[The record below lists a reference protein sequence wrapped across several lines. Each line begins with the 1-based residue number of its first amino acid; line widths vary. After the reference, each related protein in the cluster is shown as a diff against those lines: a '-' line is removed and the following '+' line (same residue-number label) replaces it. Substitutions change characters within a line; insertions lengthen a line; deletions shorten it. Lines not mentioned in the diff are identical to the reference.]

1 MNKLA
6 KRAWFALALAGMLLL
21 GMGVIVVRYFID
33 SPDWVTFQNSPH
45 VYTDGVMNSGKI
57 VDRGGTVVL
66 DATNGKSYADSAS
79 LRRSMLHLLG
89 DREGNITPFLL
100 QEYGSELVGFDR
112 INAIV
117 YLQGGGRRVLFC
129 GVTVVLLAGSTIVLN
144 ALVSRFSAKINLR
157 IGNELRAEV
166 FGMFLNTDW
175 ESLQQFHSG
184 DLLSRINTDVSN
196 VAGSVLGWI
205 PSLILRLT
213 QFLASLAVILVYD
226 PTMAVLALLSAP
238 VTLLLSR
245 PLVGKMRS
253 FNRDMR
259 AVGSE
264 MTAFQEETL
273 QNIPAI
279 KAFHLVDTFR
289 ERLDRVQER
298 YYDTGIAFQ
307 RFSILTSSFLSSCG
321 MLVSYLCLGWGAYRL
336 WQGRIDF
343 GTMVL
348 FLQLASY
355 LSSSLSALIHLVP
368 SAIEAS
374 VSARRIMSV
383 LELTREQLDHPERA
397 QRLVREGVPL
407 ALSLQGLEFSY
418 QGRAPVLKQ
427 LDLQVQPHEMI
438 AIVGPSG
445 SGKTTLFRL
454 LLGLLHPTSGSA
466 VLTGGGEALDV
477 SPSTRCCFAYV
488 PQDNVI
494 FSGTVA
500 ETLRLV
506 RPDAPEEALWAA
518 LRAACAEDFVRGLP
532 GGLDCPLRERGG
544 SLSEGQNQRL
554 AIARAI
560 LADAPILLLD
570 EVTSALDL
578 ETEQRVLENIA
589 ALPGKTC
596 ILSTHRPSVLSL
608 CSRVYC
614 LHNAALELLPESE
627 WRRLYRNN

>member
-1 MNKLA
+1 MSLIRKLRDRLQGA
-6 KRAWFALALAGMLLL
+6 TLHDLWVETRWVLHHSKRYRRSIAAYVLL
-21 GMGVIVVRYFID
+21 GI
-33 SPDWVTFQNSPH
+33 
-45 VYTDGVMNSGKI
+45 
-57 VDRGGTVVL
+57 
-66 DATNGKSYADSAS
+66 AS
-79 LRRSMLHLLG
+79 IALSLLSSLSS
-89 DREGNITPFLL
+89 REL
-100 QEYGSELVGFDR
+100 

-129 GVTVVLLAGSTIVLN
+129 GVIVVLLAGSTIVLN

-368 SAIEAS
+368 SAI
-374 VSARRIMSV
+374 
-383 LELTREQLDHPERA
+383 
-397 QRLVREGVPL
+397 
-407 ALSLQGLEFSY
+407 
-418 QGRAPVLKQ
+418 
-427 LDLQVQPHEMI
+427 
-438 AIVGPSG
+438 VGPSG

-454 LLGLLHPTSGSA
+454 LLGLLHPTGGSA

-608 CSRVYC
+608 CSRVYR

>member
-1 MNKLA
+1 MSLIRKLRDRLQGA
-6 KRAWFALALAGMLLL
+6 TLHDLWVETRWVLHHSKRYRRSIAAYVLL
-21 GMGVIVVRYFID
+21 GI
-33 SPDWVTFQNSPH
+33 
-45 VYTDGVMNSGKI
+45 
-57 VDRGGTVVL
+57 
-66 DATNGKSYADSAS
+66 AS
-79 LRRSMLHLLG
+79 IALSLLSSLSS
-89 DREGNITPFLL
+89 REL
-100 QEYGSELVGFDR
+100 

-279 KAFHLVDTFR
+279 KAFHLVDAFR

-383 LELTREQLDHPERA
+383 LELPRERLDHPERA

-454 LLGLLHPTSGSA
+454 LLGLLHPTGGSA

-488 PQDNVI
+488 PLDNVI

-518 LRAACAEDFVRGLP
+518 LRAACAEDFVRSLP

-608 CSRVYC
+608 CSRVYR

>member
-1 MNKLA
+1 MSLIRKLRDRLQGA
-6 KRAWFALALAGMLLL
+6 TLHDLWVETRWVLHHSKRYRRSIAAYVLL
-21 GMGVIVVRYFID
+21 GF
-33 SPDWVTFQNSPH
+33 
-45 VYTDGVMNSGKI
+45 
-57 VDRGGTVVL
+57 
-66 DATNGKSYADSAS
+66 AS
-79 LRRSMLHLLG
+79 IALSLLSSLG
-89 DREGNITPFLL
+89 SREL
-100 QEYGSELVGFDR
+100 

-279 KAFHLVDTFR
+279 KAFHLVDAFR

-336 WQGRIDF
+336 
-343 GTMVL
+343 
-348 FLQLASY
+348 
-355 LSSSLSALIHLVP
+355 
-368 SAIEAS
+368 
-374 VSARRIMSV
+374 
-383 LELTREQLDHPERA
+383 
-397 QRLVREGVPL
+397 
-407 ALSLQGLEFSY
+407 
-418 QGRAPVLKQ
+418 
-427 LDLQVQPHEMI
+427 
-438 AIVGPSG
+438 
-445 SGKTTLFRL
+445 
-454 LLGLLHPTSGSA
+454 
-466 VLTGGGEALDV
+466 
-477 SPSTRCCFAYV
+477 
-488 PQDNVI
+488 
-494 FSGTVA
+494 
-500 ETLRLV
+500 
-506 RPDAPEEALWAA
+506 
-518 LRAACAEDFVRGLP
+518 
-532 GGLDCPLRERGG
+532 
-544 SLSEGQNQRL
+544 
-554 AIARAI
+554 
-560 LADAPILLLD
+560 
-570 EVTSALDL
+570 
-578 ETEQRVLENIA
+578 
-589 ALPGKTC
+589 
-596 ILSTHRPSVLSL
+596 
-608 CSRVYC
+608 
-614 LHNAALELLPESE
+614 
-627 WRRLYRNN
+627 

>member
-1 MNKLA
+1 MSLIRKLRDRLQGA
-6 KRAWFALALAGMLLL
+6 TLHDLWVETRWVLHHSKRYRRSIAAYVLL
-21 GMGVIVVRYFID
+21 GI
-33 SPDWVTFQNSPH
+33 
-45 VYTDGVMNSGKI
+45 
-57 VDRGGTVVL
+57 
-66 DATNGKSYADSAS
+66 AS
-79 LRRSMLHLLG
+79 IALSLLSSLSS
-89 DREGNITPFLL
+89 REL
-100 QEYGSELVGFDR
+100 

-157 IGNELRAEV
+157 VGNELRAEV

-279 KAFHLVDTFR
+279 KAFHLVDAFR
-289 ERLDRVQER
+289 EKLDRVQER

-355 LSSSLSALIHLVP
+355 LSSSLSAL
-368 SAIEAS
+368 
-374 VSARRIMSV
+374 
-383 LELTREQLDHPERA
+383 
-397 QRLVREGVPL
+397 
-407 ALSLQGLEFSY
+407 SLQELEFAY

-454 LLGLLHPTSGSA
+454 LLGLLHPTGGSA

-608 CSRVYC
+608 CSRVYR

>member
-1 MNKLA
+1 MSLIRKLRDRLQGA
-6 KRAWFALALAGMLLL
+6 TLHDLWVETRWVLHHSKRYRRSIAAYVLL
-21 GMGVIVVRYFID
+21 GI
-33 SPDWVTFQNSPH
+33 
-45 VYTDGVMNSGKI
+45 
-57 VDRGGTVVL
+57 
-66 DATNGKSYADSAS
+66 AS
-79 LRRSMLHLLG
+79 IALSLLSSLSS
-89 DREGNITPFLL
+89 REL
-100 QEYGSELVGFDR
+100 

-129 GVTVVLLAGSTIVLN
+129 GVIVVLLAGSTIVLN

-383 LELTREQLDHPERA
+383 LELPRERLDHPERA

-418 QGRAPVLKQ
+418 QGRAPVLKR

-454 LLGLLHPTSGSA
+454 LLGLLHPTGGSA

-494 FSGTVA
+494 FSSTVA

-518 LRAACAEDFVRGLP
+518 LRAACAEDFVRSLP

-608 CSRVYC
+608 CSRVYR

-627 WRRLYRNN
+627 WRSLYRNN

>member
-1 MNKLA
+1 MSLIRKLRDRLQGA
-6 KRAWFALALAGMLLL
+6 TLHDLWVETRWVLHHSKRYRRSIAAYVLL
-21 GMGVIVVRYFID
+21 GI
-33 SPDWVTFQNSPH
+33 
-45 VYTDGVMNSGKI
+45 
-57 VDRGGTVVL
+57 
-66 DATNGKSYADSAS
+66 AS
-79 LRRSMLHLLG
+79 IALSLLSSLSS
-89 DREGNITPFLL
+89 REL
-100 QEYGSELVGFDR
+100 

-196 VAGSVLGWI
+196 VAGRVLGWI

-279 KAFHLVDTFR
+279 
-289 ERLDRVQER
+289 
-298 YYDTGIAFQ
+298 
-307 RFSILTSSFLSSCG
+307 
-321 MLVSYLCLGWGAYRL
+321 
-336 WQGRIDF
+336 
-343 GTMVL
+343 
-348 FLQLASY
+348 
-355 LSSSLSALIHLVP
+355 
-368 SAIEAS
+368 EAS

-383 LELTREQLDHPERA
+383 LELPRERLDHPERA

-454 LLGLLHPTSGSA
+454 LLGLLHPTGGSA

-518 LRAACAEDFVRGLP
+518 LRAACAEDFVRSLP

-608 CSRVYC
+608 CSRVYR

>member
-1 MNKLA
+1 MSLIRKLRDRLQGA
-6 KRAWFALALAGMLLL
+6 TLHDLWVETRWVLHHSKRYRRSIAAYVLL
-21 GMGVIVVRYFID
+21 GI
-33 SPDWVTFQNSPH
+33 
-45 VYTDGVMNSGKI
+45 
-57 VDRGGTVVL
+57 
-66 DATNGKSYADSAS
+66 AS
-79 LRRSMLHLLG
+79 IALSLLSSLSS
-89 DREGNITPFLL
+89 REL
-100 QEYGSELVGFDR
+100 

-279 KAFHLVDTFR
+279 KA
-289 ERLDRVQER
+289 
-298 YYDTGIAFQ
+298 
-307 RFSILTSSFLSSCG
+307 
-321 MLVSYLCLGWGAYRL
+321 
-336 WQGRIDF
+336 
-343 GTMVL
+343 
-348 FLQLASY
+348 
-355 LSSSLSALIHLVP
+355 
-368 SAIEAS
+368 S

-383 LELTREQLDHPERA
+383 LELPRERLDHPERA

-407 ALSLQGLEFSY
+407 TLSLQGLEFAY

-454 LLGLLHPTSGSA
+454 LLGLLHPTGGSA

-608 CSRVYC
+608 CSRVYR

>member
-1 MNKLA
+1 MSLIRKLRDRLQGA
-6 KRAWFALALAGMLLL
+6 TLHDLWVETRWVLHHSKRYRRSIAAYVLL
-21 GMGVIVVRYFID
+21 GF
-33 SPDWVTFQNSPH
+33 
-45 VYTDGVMNSGKI
+45 
-57 VDRGGTVVL
+57 
-66 DATNGKSYADSAS
+66 AS
-79 LRRSMLHLLG
+79 IALSLLSSLG
-89 DREGNITPFLL
+89 SREL
-100 QEYGSELVGFDR
+100 

-157 IGNELRAEV
+157 VGNELRAEV

-238 VTLLLSR
+238 V
-245 PLVGKMRS
+245 
-253 FNRDMR
+253 
-259 AVGSE
+259 
-264 MTAFQEETL
+264 
-273 QNIPAI
+273 
-279 KAFHLVDTFR
+279 
-289 ERLDRVQER
+289 
-298 YYDTGIAFQ
+298 
-307 RFSILTSSFLSSCG
+307 
-321 MLVSYLCLGWGAYRL
+321 
-336 WQGRIDF
+336 
-343 GTMVL
+343 
-348 FLQLASY
+348 
-355 LSSSLSALIHLVP
+355 
-368 SAIEAS
+368 
-374 VSARRIMSV
+374 
-383 LELTREQLDHPERA
+383 
-397 QRLVREGVPL
+397 
-407 ALSLQGLEFSY
+407 
-418 QGRAPVLKQ
+418 LKQ

-454 LLGLLHPTSGSA
+454 LLGLLRPTGGSA

-518 LRAACAEDFVRGLP
+518 LRAACAEDFVRSLP

-608 CSRVYC
+608 CSRVYR

>member
-1 MNKLA
+1 MSLIRKLRDRLQGA
-6 KRAWFALALAGMLLL
+6 TLHDLWVETRWVLHHSKRYRRSIAAYVLL
-21 GMGVIVVRYFID
+21 GI
-33 SPDWVTFQNSPH
+33 
-45 VYTDGVMNSGKI
+45 
-57 VDRGGTVVL
+57 
-66 DATNGKSYADSAS
+66 AS
-79 LRRSMLHLLG
+79 IALSLLSSLSS
-89 DREGNITPFLL
+89 REL
-100 QEYGSELVGFDR
+100 

-279 KAFHLVDTFR
+279 KAFHLVDAFR

-383 LELTREQLDHPERA
+383 LELPREQLDHPERA

-454 LLGLLHPTSGSA
+454 LLGLLHPTGGSA

-488 PQDNVI
+488 PQ
-494 FSGTVA
+494 
-500 ETLRLV
+500 
-506 RPDAPEEALWAA
+506 DAPEEALWAA

-608 CSRVYC
+608 CSRVYR

>member
-1 MNKLA
+1 MSLIRKLRDRLQGA
-6 KRAWFALALAGMLLL
+6 TLHDLWVETRWVLHHSKRYRRSIAAYVLL
-21 GMGVIVVRYFID
+21 GI
-33 SPDWVTFQNSPH
+33 
-45 VYTDGVMNSGKI
+45 
-57 VDRGGTVVL
+57 
-66 DATNGKSYADSAS
+66 AS
-79 LRRSMLHLLG
+79 IALSLLSSLSS
-89 DREGNITPFLL
+89 REL
-100 QEYGSELVGFDR
+100 

-157 IGNELRAEV
+157 VGNELRA
-166 FGMFLNTDW
+166 
-175 ESLQQFHSG
+175 G

-279 KAFHLVDTFR
+279 KAFHLVDAFR

-383 LELTREQLDHPERA
+383 LELPRERLDHPERA

-407 ALSLQGLEFSY
+407 TLSLQGLEFSY
-418 QGRAPVLKQ
+418 QGRAPVLKR

-454 LLGLLHPTSGSA
+454 LLGLLHPTGGSA

-608 CSRVYC
+608 CSRVYR

>member
-1 MNKLA
+1 MSLIRKLRDRLQGA
-6 KRAWFALALAGMLLL
+6 TLHDLWVETRWVLHHSKRYRRSIAAYVLL
-21 GMGVIVVRYFID
+21 GI
-33 SPDWVTFQNSPH
+33 
-45 VYTDGVMNSGKI
+45 
-57 VDRGGTVVL
+57 
-66 DATNGKSYADSAS
+66 AS
-79 LRRSMLHLLG
+79 IALSLLSSLSS
-89 DREGNITPFLL
+89 REL
-100 QEYGSELVGFDR
+100 

-279 KAFHLVDTFR
+279 KAFHLVDAFR

-383 LELTREQLDHPERA
+383 LELPREQLDHPERA

-454 LLGLLHPTSGSA
+454 LLGLLHPTGGSA

-477 SPSTRCCFAYV
+477 SPSTRFCFAYV

-518 LRAACAEDFVRGLP
+518 LRAACAEDFVRSLP

-578 ETEQRVLENIA
+578 ETEQRVLKNIA

-608 CSRVYC
+608 CSRVYR

>member
-1 MNKLA
+1 MSLIRKLRDRLQGA
-6 KRAWFALALAGMLLL
+6 TLHDLWVETRWVLHHSKRYRRSIAAYVLL
-21 GMGVIVVRYFID
+21 GI
-33 SPDWVTFQNSPH
+33 
-45 VYTDGVMNSGKI
+45 
-57 VDRGGTVVL
+57 
-66 DATNGKSYADSAS
+66 AS
-79 LRRSMLHLLG
+79 IALSLLSSLSS
-89 DREGNITPFLL
+89 REL
-100 QEYGSELVGFDR
+100 

-129 GVTVVLLAGSTIVLN
+129 GVIVVLLAGSTIVLN

-279 KAFHLVDTFR
+279 KAFHLVDAFR

-383 LELTREQLDHPERA
+383 LELPRERLDHPERA

-407 ALSLQGLEFSY
+407 TLSLQGLE
-418 QGRAPVLKQ
+418 A
-427 LDLQVQPHEMI
+427 
-438 AIVGPSG
+438 A
-445 SGKTTLFRL
+445 
-454 LLGLLHPTSGSA
+454 HP
-466 VLTGGGEALDV
+466 
-477 SPSTRCCFAYV
+477 F
-488 PQDNVI
+488 
-494 FSGTVA
+494 
-500 ETLRLV
+500 
-506 RPDAPEEALWAA
+506 
-518 LRAACAEDFVRGLP
+518 
-532 GGLDCPLRERGG
+532 
-544 SLSEGQNQRL
+544 
-554 AIARAI
+554 
-560 LADAPILLLD
+560 
-570 EVTSALDL
+570 
-578 ETEQRVLENIA
+578 
-589 ALPGKTC
+589 
-596 ILSTHRPSVLSL
+596 
-608 CSRVYC
+608 
-614 LHNAALELLPESE
+614 
-627 WRRLYRNN
+627 

>member
-1 MNKLA
+1 MSLIRKLRDRLQGA
-6 KRAWFALALAGMLLL
+6 TLHDLWVETRWVLHHSKRYRRSIAAYVLL
-21 GMGVIVVRYFID
+21 GF
-33 SPDWVTFQNSPH
+33 
-45 VYTDGVMNSGKI
+45 
-57 VDRGGTVVL
+57 
-66 DATNGKSYADSAS
+66 AS
-79 LRRSMLHLLG
+79 IALSLLSSLG
-89 DREGNITPFLL
+89 SREL
-100 QEYGSELVGFDR
+100 

-157 IGNELRAEV
+157 VGNELRAEV

-279 KAFHLVDTFR
+279 KAFHLVDAFR

-383 LELTREQLDHPERA
+383 LELPRERLDHPERA

-407 ALSLQGLEFSY
+407 ALSLQELEFAY

-454 LLGLLHPTSGSA
+454 LLGLLRPTGGSA
-466 VLTGGGEALDV
+466 VLTGGVETLDV

-506 RPDAPEEALWAA
+506 RPDAPEEALW
-518 LRAACAEDFVRGLP
+518 AACAEDFVRGLP

-608 CSRVYC
+608 CSRVYR

>member
-1 MNKLA
+1 MSLIRKLRDRLQGA
-6 KRAWFALALAGMLLL
+6 TLHDLWVETRWVLHHSKRYRRSIAAYVLL
-21 GMGVIVVRYFID
+21 GI
-33 SPDWVTFQNSPH
+33 
-45 VYTDGVMNSGKI
+45 
-57 VDRGGTVVL
+57 
-66 DATNGKSYADSAS
+66 AS
-79 LRRSMLHLLG
+79 IALSLLSSLSS
-89 DREGNITPFLL
+89 REL
-100 QEYGSELVGFDR
+100 

-355 LSSSLSALIHLVP
+355 LSSSLIV
-368 SAIEAS
+368 
-374 VSARRIMSV
+374 
-383 LELTREQLDHPERA
+383 A
-397 QRLVREGVPL
+397 QR
-407 ALSLQGLEFSY
+407 A
-418 QGRAPVLKQ
+418 
-427 LDLQVQPHEMI
+427 H
-438 AIVGPSG
+438 PSG
-445 SGKTTLFRL
+445 PLRHR
-454 LLGLLHPTSGSA
+454 GL
-466 VLTGGGEALDV
+466 
-477 SPSTRCCFAYV
+477 R
-488 PQDNVI
+488 
-494 FSGTVA
+494 
-500 ETLRLV
+500 
-506 RPDAPEEALWAA
+506 
-518 LRAACAEDFVRGLP
+518 LRAAHHVRAGAAARTARPP
-532 GGLDCPLRERGG
+532 G
-544 SLSEGQNQRL
+544 
-554 AIARAI
+554 ARTAARPRRRS
-560 LADAPILLLD
+560 ADAVAAGAGVFLSGPRARS
-570 EVTSALDL
+570 EAAGSAG
-578 ETEQRVLENIA
+578 A
-589 ALPGKTC
+589 A
-596 ILSTHRPSVLSL
+596 
-608 CSRVYC
+608 
-614 LHNAALELLPESE
+614 A
-627 WRRLYRNN
+627 

>member
-1 MNKLA
+1 MSLIRKLRDRLQGA
-6 KRAWFALALAGMLLL
+6 TLHDLWVETRWVLHHSKRYRRSIAAYVLL
-21 GMGVIVVRYFID
+21 GI
-33 SPDWVTFQNSPH
+33 
-45 VYTDGVMNSGKI
+45 
-57 VDRGGTVVL
+57 
-66 DATNGKSYADSAS
+66 AS
-79 LRRSMLHLLG
+79 IALSLLSSLSS
-89 DREGNITPFLL
+89 REL
-100 QEYGSELVGFDR
+100 

-129 GVTVVLLAGSTIVLN
+129 GVIVVLLAGSTIVLN

-383 LELTREQLDHPERA
+383 LELPREQLDHPERA

-454 LLGLLHPTSGSA
+454 LLGLLHPTGGSA

-488 PQDNVI
+488 PQDHVI

-608 CSRVYC
+608 CSRVYR

>member
-1 MNKLA
+1 MSLIRKLRDRLQGA
-6 KRAWFALALAGMLLL
+6 TLHDLWVETRWVLHHSKRYRRSIAAYVLL
-21 GMGVIVVRYFID
+21 GI
-33 SPDWVTFQNSPH
+33 
-45 VYTDGVMNSGKI
+45 
-57 VDRGGTVVL
+57 
-66 DATNGKSYADSAS
+66 AS
-79 LRRSMLHLLG
+79 IALSLLSSLSS
-89 DREGNITPFLL
+89 REL
-100 QEYGSELVGFDR
+100 

-129 GVTVVLLAGSTIVLN
+129 GVIVVLLAGSTIVLN

-383 LELTREQLDHPERA
+383 LELPRERLDHPERA

-407 ALSLQGLEFSY
+407 TLSLQGLEFAY

-454 LLGLLHPTSGSA
+454 LLGLLHPTGGSA

-494 FSGTVA
+494 F
-500 ETLRLV
+500 LRH
-506 RPDAPEEALWAA
+506 RGRDAPPCAA
-518 LRAACAEDFVRGLP
+518 GCPGGSPVGCAARRLRRGFYPQPARRAGLPAARTRRLAVRGAEP
-532 GGLDCPLRERGG
+532 AAGHCARHSGRCSYPAARRGDVG
-544 SLSEGQNQRL
+544 
-554 AIARAI
+554 A
-560 LADAPILLLD
+560 
-570 EVTSALDL
+570 
-578 ETEQRVLENIA
+578 
-589 ALPGKTC
+589 
-596 ILSTHRPSVLSL
+596 
-608 CSRVYC
+608 
-614 LHNAALELLPESE
+614 
-627 WRRLYRNN
+627 

>member
-1 MNKLA
+1 MSLIRKLRDRLQGA
-6 KRAWFALALAGMLLL
+6 TLHDLWVETRWVLHHSKRYRRSIAAYVLL
-21 GMGVIVVRYFID
+21 GI
-33 SPDWVTFQNSPH
+33 
-45 VYTDGVMNSGKI
+45 
-57 VDRGGTVVL
+57 
-66 DATNGKSYADSAS
+66 AS
-79 LRRSMLHLLG
+79 IALSLLSSLSS
-89 DREGNITPFLL
+89 REL
-100 QEYGSELVGFDR
+100 

-279 KAFHLVDTFR
+279 KAFHLVDAFR

-383 LELTREQLDHPERA
+383 LELPRERLDHPERA

-454 LLGLLHPTSGSA
+454 LLGLLHPTGGSA
-466 VLTGGGEALDV
+466 VLTGGGGILLFDGLLLLPAGKRIAGKLGIFLQRFLVQNIYICLFQLAL
-477 SPSTRCCFAYV
+477 CLGCFAV
-488 PQDNVI
+488 RLQLVAAIALPHQISAGLHHLLGLVGAFHAHIVLLCFSDLFVELARDQMDGSFPDSLRNFGGWLFLVLKGQLRGL
-494 FSGTVA
+494 FSGIRVNDRLPDLFLWDIG
-500 ETLRLV
+500 LRLICSGRSFLRFTDRLFQCRV
-506 RPDAPEEALWAA
+506 RPFLISKAQARL
-518 LRAACAEDFVRGLP
+518 LIQTILP
-532 GGLDCPLRERGG
+532 
-544 SLSEGQNQRL
+544 
-554 AIARAI
+554 A
-560 LADAPILLLD
+560 
-570 EVTSALDL
+570 
-578 ETEQRVLENIA
+578 
-589 ALPGKTC
+589 
-596 ILSTHRPSVLSL
+596 
-608 CSRVYC
+608 
-614 LHNAALELLPESE
+614 
-627 WRRLYRNN
+627 

>member
-1 MNKLA
+1 MSLIRKLRDRLQGA
-6 KRAWFALALAGMLLL
+6 TLHDLWVETRWVLHHSKRYRRSIAAYVLL
-21 GMGVIVVRYFID
+21 GI
-33 SPDWVTFQNSPH
+33 
-45 VYTDGVMNSGKI
+45 
-57 VDRGGTVVL
+57 
-66 DATNGKSYADSAS
+66 AS
-79 LRRSMLHLLG
+79 IALSLLSSLSS
-89 DREGNITPFLL
+89 REL
-100 QEYGSELVGFDR
+100 

-117 YLQGGGRRVLFC
+117 YLKGGGRRVLFC
-129 GVTVVLLAGSTIVLN
+129 GITVVLLAGSTIVLN

-157 IGNELRAEV
+157 VGNELRAEV

-279 KAFHLVDTFR
+279 KAFHLVDAFR

-383 LELTREQLDHPERA
+383 LELPRERLDHPERA

-427 LDLQVQPHEMI
+427 LELQVQPHEMI

-454 LLGLLHPTSGSA
+454 LLGLLRPTGGSA
-466 VLTGGGEALDV
+466 VLTGGGETLDV
-477 SPSTRCCFAYV
+477 SPSTRCYFAYV

-596 ILSTHRPSVLSL
+596 ILSTRRPSVLSL
-608 CSRVYC
+608 CSRVYR

>member
-1 MNKLA
+1 MSLIRKLRDRLQGA
-6 KRAWFALALAGMLLL
+6 TLHDLWVETRWVLHHSKRYRRSIAAYVLL
-21 GMGVIVVRYFID
+21 GI
-33 SPDWVTFQNSPH
+33 
-45 VYTDGVMNSGKI
+45 
-57 VDRGGTVVL
+57 
-66 DATNGKSYADSAS
+66 AS
-79 LRRSMLHLLG
+79 IALSLLSSLSS
-89 DREGNITPFLL
+89 REL
-100 QEYGSELVGFDR
+100 

-157 IGNELRAEV
+157 VGNELRAEV

-383 LELTREQLDHPERA
+383 LELPRERLDHPERA

-407 ALSLQGLEFSY
+407 TLSLQGLEFSY

-454 LLGLLHPTSGSA
+454 LLGLLHPTGGSA

-488 PQDNVI
+488 PQDKVI

-518 LRAACAEDFVRGLP
+518 LRAACAEDFVRSLP

-608 CSRVYC
+608 CSRVYR